1 MATITTATSIAATS
15 STSWLTWFWSLLWQK
30 STWLRTIQLLNIML
44 SAHNHK
50 GELALKARYN
60 EVGQKIN
67 YVWPPP
73 ASKSS
78 TSIDRRDDIA
88 LGVQSLVAFL
98 QGVVAYHYRRERDNL
113 NDMDYFD
120 VTNKD
125 VADFSLE
132 NDGEEEEEEWS
143 IGSFFRDMFNSK
155 TKVYVSVVEKSVKGV
170 LELIKALGELGSL
183 ADRRRSFRRQFS
195 IAKRRN
201 SESDGGPG

>member
-1 MATITTATSIAATS
+1 
-15 STSWLTWFWSLLWQK
+15 
-30 STWLRTIQLLNIML
+30 ML